1 MTGRNTG
8 AGPGRAPEPVP
19 DREGTSTVDDVLLL
33 GLSAPAEDDPFGD
46 PLLRALSVPGPS
58 GLRLVV
64 SGTPSVRALA
74 LARTGAAAVA
84 SHPMAHALRRMAS
97 LADGLVITAPESDTA
112 LPGSLRTLLD
122 WLSWPADSSPL
133 AGKPVAVMTTTRE
146 VRTTPAPY
154 CEVERMLFT
163 SGARLVGPRTVIGRA
178 DRALRETED
187 GRVAIDDPAAA
198 VRSLFHLHR
207 TAAEVRR
214 DAGAPPA
221 GDRPWL
227 L

>member
-1 MTGRNTG
+1 MTAGNTG
-8 AGPGRAPEPVP
+8 AGPGRVPEQDGIPA
-19 DREGTSTVDDVLLL
+19 VDDVLLL
-33 GLSAPAEDDPFGD
+33 GLSAPAEDDPFGA

-64 SGTPSVRALA
+64 SATPPVLA
-74 LARTGAAAVA
+74 WAGAAAGA
-84 SHPMAHALRRMAS
+84 SHPVARALRRMAS
-97 LADGLVITAPESDTA
+97 LADGLVITAPESDAA

-133 AGKPVAVMTTTRE
+133 AGKPVAVMTTTRD
-146 VRTTPAPY
+146 VRTTTAPY

-163 SGARLVGPRTVIGRA
+163 AGARVVGPRTVVGRA
-178 DRALRETED
+178 DRTLCETAD
-187 GRVAIDDPAAA
+187 GRVSIDDPAAA

-221 GDRPWL
+221 GDRSWPL
-227 L
+227 